1 VIATN
6 DDWESDPGAAEI
18 TADGLAPSDQAESA
32 TLQTLSPGAYTV
44 VVTGKNSASGIG
56 LVEAYDLSPQP
67 TSKLANLSTR
77 GVVGTGDSALIG
89 GFIVGDVA
97 SATIVIRALGPSLA
111 SSGVSGTLPNPTL
124 TVYDGNGLAIAA
136 NDNWQDDGNAID
148 ITKNGLAPT
157 DSLEASTIL
166 NLPAGAYTAIVGGA
180 AGGSGIGLLEVF
192 DLD

>member
-1 VIATN
+1 
-6 DDWESDPGAAEI
+6 
-18 TADGLAPSDQAESA
+18 
-32 TLQTLSPGAYTV
+32 
-44 VVTGKNSASGIG
+44 